1 MSKFVVAVT
10 GGIGSGKTAVSD
22 RFSNLGIDV
31 IDLDTASRVVV
42 EPGTQTLDK
51 IYSHFGNGVVGS
63 DGYLDRKTLRQ
74 QVFDNPTER
83 RWLEKLLHPLINEW
97 TVRQLQAVQ
106 SIYAMVVNPLLR
118 ARGGYVNR
126 ILVVDAAVEVQI
138 ERTME
143 RDKVARTEAQ
153 AIVGS
158 QLDRAGR
165 LALAD
170 DIILNEGSLLRLD
183 SKVQKLHG
191 RYTEMAIA

>member
-42 EPGTQTLDK
+42 EPGTQTLDE
-51 IYSHFGNGVVGS
+51 IYNHFGNGVVGS

-191 RYTEMAIA
+191 RYTEMAVA

>member
-31 IDLDTASRVVV
+31 IDLDAASRVVV

>member
-1 MSKFVVAVT
+1 
-10 GGIGSGKTAVSD
+10 
-22 RFSNLGIDV
+22 
-31 IDLDTASRVVV
+31 
-42 EPGTQTLDK
+42 
-51 IYSHFGNGVVGS
+51 
-63 DGYLDRKTLRQ
+63 
-74 QVFDNPTER
+74 
-83 RWLEKLLHPLINEW
+83 
-97 TVRQLQAVQ
+97 
-106 SIYAMVVNPLLR
+106 MVVNPLLR

>member
-158 QLDRAGR
+158 QLDRASR

-170 DIILNEGSLLRLD
+170 DIILNEDSLLRLD

>member
-31 IDLDTASRVVV
+31 IDLDAASRVVV
-42 EPGTQTLDK
+42 EPGTQTLAE

-74 QVFDNPTER
+74 QVFDNPTES

>member
-42 EPGTQTLDK
+42 EPGTQTLDE